1 MAYFAVYNFVLL
13 IQEVP
18 RERLRETTWEWP
30 HAFVK
35 LNSDY
40 QQLLQY
46 VRSNHMHMVYGDV
59 APELKLACE
68 AMNIK
73 PIFLDKLG
81 E

>member
-1 MAYFAVYNFVLL
+1 
-13 IQEVP
+13 
-18 RERLRETTWEWP
+18 
-30 HAFVK
+30 
-35 LNSDY
+35 
-40 QQLLQY
+40 
-46 VRSNHMHMVYGDV
+46 MHMVYGDV